1 MNEYKLTDYLT
12 SINWSKKKLMD
23 TDDKTW
29 EKKYPPFIINK
40 GLSYFVDTVM
50 FANEMNR
57 LHHASKH
64 MQFAFLLNTIR
75 PQKRFSKWM
84 KASKLANLELVK
96 QYYGYSN
103 KKAQQALNVLT
114 KKQVEYIIKYLK
126 DNREITTNSEIKRT
140 YKKD

>member
-40 GLSYFVDTVM
+40 GLSYYADTVM

-64 MQFAFLLNTIR
+64 MQFTFLLNTIR
-75 PQKRFSKWM
+75 PRKRFSKWL

-96 QYYGYSN
+96 QYYKYNN
-103 KKAQQALNVLT
+103 KKAQIALDLLT
-114 KKQVEYIIKYLK
+114 KQQVDYIK
-126 DNREITTNSEIKRT
+126 DKLHKGG
-140 YKKD
+140 KK